1 MAIYRNIHVNF
12 WEDAKVLD
20 EMNIEERYFWLYLL
34 TNPHTNQIG
43 CFEISKRQMKNET
56 DFDSQKITQLLEKFE
71 NELEL
76 IIYSTKTK
84 EIFIKNWHKYNW
96 NKSPKVRVCVEK
108 EFLNIKDENLK
119 AKIYEMLTKTYGFDT
134 LSIQYK
140 NGMYSLGIQEE
151 EEEEEEEKNKNKN
164 KNKNKKKNNMGVFTP
179 PTSTTPIFNFL
190 SSTFEKYEK
199 NDLKRSAKKFFEFY
213 EKIKWKNVDD
223 WQKKAKEWFEEDIQ
237 YKNLEEEETLDD
249 RVKEIFGDN

>member
-151 EEEEEEEKNKNKN
+151 EEEEENKNKN
-164 KNKNKKKNNMGVFTP
+164 NNKNKKKNNMGVFTP
-179 PTSTTPIFNFL
+179 PTSATPIFNFL

-237 YKNLEEEETLDD
+237 YKNLEEEESLDD